1 MKTEELIKVFN
12 SKVDYEK
19 LGGKEQENY
28 NFTKIAALLSEDSV
42 VI

>member
-19 LGGKEQENY
+19 LGGKEQEN
-28 NFTKIAALLSEDSV
+28 AQV
-42 VI
+42 VDPLE